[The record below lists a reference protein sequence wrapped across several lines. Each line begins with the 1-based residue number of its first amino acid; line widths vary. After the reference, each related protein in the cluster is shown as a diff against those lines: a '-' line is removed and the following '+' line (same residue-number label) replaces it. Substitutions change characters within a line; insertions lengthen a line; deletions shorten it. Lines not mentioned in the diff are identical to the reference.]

1 MFSISVV
8 RDTSHLEI
16 SPLKAGAILKIEDMS
31 LMLDT
36 SHAHIAPCWLLGR
49 LPISDDWRH
58 KEIPCLRSSLDCG
71 ENAAVR
77 VRFRVRVR
85 IRISVSVRV
94 GFRIRLRVKG

>member
-36 SHAHIAPCWLLGR
+36 SHAHIAPCWLLGQ

-58 KEIPCLRSSLDCG
+58 AEIPCLRSSLDCG

-77 VRFRVRVR
+77 VRARFG
-85 IRISVSVRV
+85 VSVR
-94 GFRIRLRVKG
+94 FRIGLGLGLIV